1 VAPLVASAYGFC
13 QTSAKTEDGYF
24 LGFPSYWNLVAL
36 YLYYLHLPGAAAVG
50 LLLFFAGLTFVPL
63 RYLYP
68 SRRGR
73 LNFVSCVLAVPWAA
87 LLAYALSVNATHPD
101 DRAHIQQLMIA
112 SLYYPVYYLLV
123 SWRISLRLWML
134 RRGKNALPP

>member
-1 VAPLVASAYGFC
+1 
-13 QTSAKTEDGYF
+13 
-24 LGFPSYWNLVAL
+24 
-36 YLYYLHLPGAAAVG
+36 VG
-50 LLLFFAGLTFVPL
+50 LLLFFACLTFVPL

-87 LLAYALSVNATHPD
+87 LLAYALSVNAIHPD
-101 DRAHIQQLMIA
+101 DHAHIQQLMIA

-123 SWRISLRLWML
+123 SWRISLRLWMA
-134 RRGKNALPP
+134 RPQNDGPSS